1 MNADF
6 PLIPNMDAGHQ
17 AWRVFCAWAF
27 MTPVGAM
34 LTLLLLACGVCALVW
49 REKRWV
55 GVLVD
60 AVGCLFALWVL
71 GSVLQCMGVPV
82 MSGLHVLAAGLPGFL
97 GAVGGFLTRLAATA

>member
-1 MNADF
+1 MNTDF
-6 PLIPNMDAGHQ
+6 SLILN
-17 AWRVFCAWAF
+17 VFCAWAF

-55 GVLVD
+55 SVLVD

-71 GSVLQCMGVPV
+71 GSVC
-82 MSGLHVLAAGLPGFL
+82 SAWAC
-97 GAVGGFLTRLAATA
+97 R